1 MAAAISPLTLLPNGI
16 LLAGAITSD
25 GTLQSPVIYSWYLN
39 QPGGA
44 SQLLQSGASAQ
55 LDTAALGV
63 APGSSVRVE
72 GAFSE
77 SVNGVVAPVVV
88 ASAALTLPLASGSL
102 VDVRIIDGSTDPTTR
117 GLFREGTQLQAVI
130 PAGLVNPGFQWYR
143 IPVNGTQAE
152 MVAGATTAVLTVG
165 PTDVGSRYI
174 VDVSY
179 DEAGSRRVV
188 SAPAITVTLAD
199 NGVGSL
205 QLPASWADSNG
216 IFGLAEGI
224 PIDIG
229 SGVNG
234 IPVLG
239 DPDGNPISANV
250 QYTWVDALNPDSATN
265 VVATGQRYQA
275 GPLDAGKVLRLQ
287 AVYQDLQG
295 NPAVTIQSPQFVIR
309 ASDNGNGQLGPISGS
324 PTVGNTLVAG
334 GVSGDPDTP
343 STLLNTPVGYQWY
356 RSVAGA
362 ASVPIAAA
370 TAPTYVPTTSDLA
383 AQLTV
388 QVRTRDG
395 QGFVSAL
402 TSNPITVMRPDSGQG
417 LLSPI
422 VGSPRLGS
430 LLTAGTVNADPDGD
444 SNAPSYVYQ
453 WQRSTNFGVT
463 WINLP
468 APLGTASAYQSVAA
482 DLGAQLRVQVTYLDA
497 LNNVSTLNSI
507 PITVVDPAGPLETL
521 SILNS
526 NPNAQVELGNPFN
539 ESDQIV
545 AQLPQGFTAQSYQW
559 YRNGAP
565 IPGAGQSSYL
575 TTATDAGQFTVQSY
589 GLLNGA
595 PRLLASPIALVQPI
609 NNAAAPLSLGPQGG
623 NPYQVGDLLQAD
635 LGVDVDGNG
644 ATPVTF
650 VWERRLT
657 PDGVWES
664 IAGAAGNTYTVVEA
678 DAGADLRAR
687 ATYVDAQ
694 GFSNESISPSQQI
707 PGSIP
712 PASGTVNGGGGS
724 GGAAGVGGGGGGGP
738 APVDPQPV
746 TPSAALLPTESSPA
760 TSNPHG
766 VLPLEVQIEFGFVER
781 GESGL
786 NQEIIGTLDDDVIGN
801 GEGAKRMRGLAG
813 EDGFLFDQSLT
824 FKPGEVDT
832 IVDFVSGVD
841 KIFLDKSGF
850 PGLGRISFSSVK
862 SRKSLVKQA
871 RKGRSNVLY
880 RRDNGSL
887 WYDANGSKSGFG
899 AGGQFATLENAPLL
913 MASDIRIAPQPLM

>member
-1 MAAAISPLTLLPNGI
+1 MAATISPPTLLPDGI
-16 LLAGAITSD
+16 LVAGPITF
-25 GTLQSPVIYSWYLN
+25 GGEPQSPVIYSWYVN

-55 LDTAALGV
+55 LDTAELGV

-88 ASAALTLPLASGSL
+88 VSAALTLPLASGLL

-130 PAGLVNPGFQWYR
+130 PAGLINPAFQWYR
-143 IPVNGTQAE
+143 IPSSGTQAE
-152 MVAGATTAVLTVG
+152 LVAGATTAVLTVG

-179 DEAGSRRVV
+179 GEAGSRRVV

-224 PIDIG
+224 SIDSG
-229 SGVNG
+229 S

-239 DPDGNPISANV
+239 DPDGNPISDNV
-250 QYTWVDALNPDSATN
+250 RYTWIDALNPNSATN
-265 VVATGQRYQA
+265 IVATGQRYQA

-334 GVSGDPDTP
+334 SVSGDPDTP

-370 TAPTYVPTTSDLA
+370 TAPTYVPTTSDLP

-388 QVRTRDG
+388 QVRTRDA
-395 QGFVSAL
+395 QGFVSSL
-402 TSNPITVMRPDSGQG
+402 TSNPITVMRPDGGQG
-417 LLSPI
+417 VLSPI

-430 LLTAGTVNADPDGD
+430 LLTAGTVSGDPDGD
-444 SNAPSYVYQ
+444 SNDPSYAYR
-453 WQRSTNFGVT
+453 WQRSTDFGQSWV
-463 WINLP
+463 NLS
-468 APLGTASAYQSVAA
+468 AASEYQGDVLN
-482 DLGAQLRVQVTYLDA
+482 DLGAQLRVQVTYRDA
-497 LNNVSTLNSI
+497 LNNFSTLNSV
-507 PITVVDPAGPLETL
+507 PITVVDPGGPLEAL
-521 SILNS
+521 SIFNANS
-526 NPNAQVELGNPFN
+526 NAQVGLGNAFN

-545 AQLPQGFTAQSYQW
+545 AQLPPRFAPQSYQW

-565 IPGAGQSSYL
+565 IPGEVRSSYR
-575 TTATDAGQFTVQSY
+575 TKATDAGQFTVQSY
-589 GLLNGA
+589 GLLDGA
-595 PRLLASPIALVQPI
+595 PRLLASPIALVQRI

-623 NPYQVGDLLQAD
+623 NPYQVGDLLRAD
-635 LGVDVDGNG
+635 LGDDVDGN
-644 ATPVTF
+644 ATTPVTY
-650 VWERRLT
+650 VWERRPT

-664 IAGAAGNTYTVVEA
+664 IASASGNTYTVLEA

-687 ATYVDAQ
+687 AMYVDAQ
-694 GFSNESISPSQQI
+694 GFTNESISPSQQI
-707 PGSIP
+707 TGSSA
-712 PASGTVNGGGGS
+712 PAGGGGAAGAAGGGGS
-724 GGAAGVGGGGGGGP
+724 GGGGGA

-746 TPSAALLPTESSPA
+746 SPSAALLPTESSPV

-786 NQEIIGTLDDDVIGN
+786 DQEIVGTMDDDVIGN
-801 GEGAKRMRGLAG
+801 GAGAKRMRGLAG

-832 IVDFVSGVD
+832 IIDFVSGVD

-871 RKGRSNVLY
+871 QKGRSNVLY